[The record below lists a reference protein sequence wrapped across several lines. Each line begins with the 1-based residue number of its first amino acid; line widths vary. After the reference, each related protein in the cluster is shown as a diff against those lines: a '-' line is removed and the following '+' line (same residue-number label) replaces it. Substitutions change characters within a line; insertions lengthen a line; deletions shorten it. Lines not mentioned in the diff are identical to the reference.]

1 MLIDAVKNKKLDDI
15 ENDLARLIP
24 RSVDLST
31 DDERCRHLA
40 NRIREFYF
48 KGKKVSHD
56 TMNELVDLNTDYHFT
71 ILAYLAAEL
80 HARYQNRCAKRDLSV
95 LFFNIKFFSLYFLSL
110 CLVQCISFNSLSI
123 RTSICTKNLRSC

>member
-1 MLIDAVKNKKLDDI
+1 MGYTSKEGIVMLIDAVKNKKLDDI

-80 HARYQNRCAKRDLSV
+80 HARYQNR
-95 LFFNIKFFSLYFLSL
+95 
-110 CLVQCISFNSLSI
+110 
-123 RTSICTKNLRSC
+123 